1 MIPVVSTFN
10 PSIDYRACAL
20 SAARSKIAYMSYDDV
35 KSLWRMASSDPS
47 NIASF
52 VFMDVTEEPKYYYD
66 SVSSVNAYSWLQHKT
81 LHIAFRGTEGRDD
94 VKIDLNQVR
103 SPLFLGSK
111 ILVHSGFLKQFQS
124 IKADLL
130 NEISAHS
137 SEIEAVHFSGHSL
150 GAALATMA
158 AGVFSAVIHSYP
170 GCRVLCHTI
179 GSPRIGNQD
188 FVDWW
193 QDKVDESCRILNFK
207 DPVPL
212 LPVNGFYTHISG
224 GLEIN
229 DKCAVKRLTKDV
241 PWYLRLVYLPFEIYY
256 CNPVANHACDLYISR
271 LLQLA
276 DWDIKTL

>member
-1 MIPVVSTFN
+1 
-10 PSIDYRACAL
+10 
-20 SAARSKIAYMSYDDV
+20 MSYDDV
-35 KSLWRMASSDPS
+35 KSLWRMASSDPD
-47 NIASF
+47 NITAYIF
-52 VFMDVTEEPKYYYD
+52 EDVIEEPKYYYD
-66 SVSSVNAYSWLQHKT
+66 CESSVNAYSWLQHKT
-81 LHIAFRGTEGRDD
+81 LHIVFRGTEDRDD

-103 SPLFLGSK
+103 SPLFLESK

-124 IKADLL
+124 IKAALL

-158 AGVFSAVIHSYP
+158 AGVFSAVIHSH
-170 GCRVLCHTI
+170 GCRVICHTI
-179 GSPRIGNQD
+179 GSPRLGNQE

-193 QDKVDESCRILNFK
+193 NDKVDESWRILNFK

-212 LPVNGFYTHISG
+212 LPVNGFYSHIIG

-229 DKCAVKRLTKDV
+229 DKCVVKRLSKDV
-241 PWYLRLVYLPFEIYY
+241 PWYLRLIYLPFEIYY
-256 CNPVANHACDLYISR
+256 CNPIANHACDLYISR

-276 DWDIKTL
+276 DWDIKTI